1 MPRNDSRISRSSS
14 TTRTLD
20 ILCLRGGRHLFS
32 QRKFDNELG
41 PGRLVLFY
49 TNGTMMVFDDTAHD
63 GQSQAST
70 PLLGGEIRKEELF
83 FYLPID
89 AGACICY
96 GNLQSVLAVHQ
107 CRGYVD
113 LAHQ

>member
-20 ILCLRGGRHLFS
+20 ILCLRRGDHLFG

-41 PGRLVLFY
+41 PGRMVLFY
-49 TNGTMMVFDDTAHD
+49 TDGSMMVFDDTAHD

-83 FYLPID
+83 FYLAID
-89 AGACICY
+89 AGAGIRYC
-96 GNLQSVLAVHQ
+96 NLQSVLALHQ
-107 CRGYVD
+107 CRRDVD
-113 LAHQ
+113 LPHQ